1 LKQRIIILL
10 TCFFVIGLHGYAQIK
25 PTKATRDTII
35 LPLSNQPLSKKLTT
49 DTISKPIFTPSPSR
63 AVWLAAICPGL
74 GQIYNR
80 KYWKLPIIYGGFVG
94 LAYAITWNNRMYNDY
109 KQAYLDLM
117 DNNPNT
123 NSYLNVFPKGTI
135 VNPNQIDKAW
145 LQTAL
150 QQQVNV
156 FRRYRDL
163 SIISAIG
170 LYALSIVDA
179 YVDAQLSN
187 FDISPDLSLKV
198 SPSLIPQ
205 QQLGASTSYGVK
217 LHFTF

>member
-1 LKQRIIILL
+1 MEQRIIILL
-10 TCFFVIGLHGYAQIK
+10 TCFFVIGFHDYAQIK
-25 PTKATRDTII
+25 PTKAPSDTII
-35 LPLSNQPLSKKLTT
+35 LPLSDHPLSKKLTT
-49 DTISKPIFTPSPSR
+49 DTISKSIFTPNPTR

-123 NSYLNVFPKGTI
+123 NSYLNVFPKGSI
-135 VNPNQIDKAW
+135 MNPNQIDKAW

-170 LYALSIVDA
+170 LYAISIVDA

-198 SPSLIPQ
+198 SPSLIQQ

-217 LHFTF
+217 LHITF

>member
-1 LKQRIIILL
+1 LKQLNIILL
-10 TCFFVIGLHGYAQIK
+10 TCFFAIGLYVSAQTE
-25 PTKATRDTII
+25 PTKTFRDTIT
-35 LPLSNQPLSKKLTT
+35 LPLSSRSLSKKLTA
-49 DTISKPIFTPSPSR
+49 DTISKPIFTPSPAR

-80 KYWKLPIIYGGFVG
+80 KYWKLPIIYGGVVG
-94 LAYAITWNNRMYNDY
+94 LAYAITWNNRMYNTY

-123 NSYLNVFPKGTI
+123 NSYLNVFPKGYIT
-135 VNPNQIDKAW
+135 NTNQIDKAW

-150 QQQVNV
+150 EQEVNI

-170 LYALSIVDA
+170 LYAVSMVDA

-187 FDISPDLSLKV
+187 FDITPNLSLRV
-198 SPSLIPQ
+198 SPSIIPE

-217 LHFTF
+217 LHITF

>member
-10 TCFFVIGLHGYAQIK
+10 TCFFVIGLHVCAQINS
-25 PTKATRDTII
+25 TKAPRDTII
-35 LPLSNQPLSKKLTT
+35 LPLSNHPLSNKLTT
-49 DTISKPIFTPSPSR
+49 DTISKSIFMPNPIR
-63 AVWLAAICPGL
+63 AVWLASIFPGL

-94 LAYAITWNNRMYNDY
+94 LAYAISWNNRMYNDY
-109 KQAYLDLM
+109 KQAYLDLT

-135 VNPNQIDKAW
+135 INPNQINKAW

-187 FDISPDLSLKV
+187 FDISPDLSLKM
-198 SPSLIPQ
+198 SPSLIQQ
-205 QQLGASTSYGVK
+205 QQLGASTSYGLK
-217 LHFTF
+217 LHITF